1 MNDQQPSFAVNL
13 RLEAWVWDSND
24 PSHTGLQG
32 HLCIIEN
39 NRVEF
44 AAEYRGLTIAEAANF
59 AAAAVVLATVEP
71 EAITSNDWD
80 YVLQKATL
88 NGRLIS
94 QGQNITS

>member
-1 MNDQQPSFAVNL
+1 MNGQQQPSFAVNL

-44 AAEYRGLTIAEAANF
+44 AAEYRGLTGDEAVEFAIAAIA
-59 AAAAVVLATVEP
+59 LATVPP
-71 EAITSNDWD
+71 EDIMSNDWAYEID
-80 YVLQKATL
+80 KASL

-94 QGQNITS
+94 QGEQS